1 MKLTLF
7 ALVSL
12 ALSLDV
18 AKGQGAPSDLDP
30 GSPALLHPCGTVS
43 PAPAEAIA
51 QEQRTL
57 ALAALK
63 PPPPRTA
70 ADVVTI
76 PVYYHIAYANQTL
89 QGGYITDKNVQDA
102 VNTLNFGFD
111 GTGFSFKLEGIQRY
125 QNATWFNIEYADPT
139 TDRAEKE
146 MKQQTR
152 IGGGNT
158 LNVWTIGMSRALGYA
173 HYPWTSVIEGV
184 VMRYSVFPGNG
195 DNFRFGKSLTH
206 EVGHWLGLYHT
217 FEGDNCF
224 GTGDFV
230 DDTPAQA
237 SATDVFSGCDIRDT
251 CPSQPGADPTWNFMD
266 YASDFCL
273 LLFSAGQTSR
283 MWTNWWTYRA

>member
-1 MKLTLF
+1 MKFTLF

-12 ALSLDV
+12 ALSLGV
-18 AKGQGAPSDLDP
+18 AKGQGALADLDP

-43 PAPAEAIA
+43 PSPADAAA

-57 ALAALK
+57 TLAELK

-70 ADVVTI
+70 DNVVTI

-102 VNTLNFGFD
+102 VNTLNFGFES
-111 GTGFSFKLEGIQRY
+111 TGFAFKLEGIQRHH
-125 QNATWFNIEYADPT
+125 NATWFNIESY
-139 TDRAEKE
+139 TDRAEPE
-146 MKQQTR
+146 MKRQTR
-152 IGGGNT
+152 IGGANT
-158 LNVWTIGMSRALGYA
+158 LNVWTIGMSVNLGYA
-173 HYPWTSVIEGV
+173 YYPWQSVLEGV

-195 DNFRFGKSLTH
+195 DNFRFGKTLTH

-217 FEGDNCF
+217 FDGDNCF
-224 GTGDFV
+224 GAGDFV

-266 YASDFCL
+266 YSSDFCQL
-273 LLFSAGQTSR
+273 AFSGGQISR
-283 MWTNWWTYRA
+283 MWTNWWTYRD